1 MQLKALSISFA
12 ILSSLTYG
20 ALGAPVQLSQLIARD
35 HKTVQSAI
43 HNIGPQIGHG
53 NTGTVH
59 ALKDTYNGHQAVVKI
74 IAPGAGGGH
83 FHPLPGVE
91 AHNAHQAGQLLGH
104 GHDAHTDTHFLVM
117 KHMGDSAEKHGG
129 LSTMRQM
136 RDTQQTMAF
145 ETSEIPESMHN
156 VGLANAEANFRDQNG
171 GNFVYHNK
179 NGATQ
184 AEVIDWAKAEHLGTH
199 PKVAAMP
206 VEHVHHTDQS
216 KRKCPTCTIQ

>member
-20 ALGAPVQLSQLIARD
+20 VLGAPVQSSQLIARD

-117 KHMGDSAEKHGG
+117 KHMGDSAEKHGVP
-129 LSTMRQM
+129 
-136 RDTQQTMAF
+136 A
-145 ETSEIPESMHN
+145 HH
-156 VGLANAEANFRDQNG
+156 VGALNDAANARYAKDHGIR
-171 GNFVYHNK
+171 NK
-179 NGATQ
+179 
-184 AEVIDWAKAEHLGTH
+184 
-199 PKVAAMP
+199 
-206 VEHVHHTDQS
+206 
-216 KRKCPTCTIQ
+216 